1 MASSPGF
8 GSRTLSYKRAIN
20 TRFPYASVPEGLRQE
35 STRTRWCLLQKVR
48 RHCEKRSSDFLL
60 ANGFRFYFTGITSL
74 LFTFPSRYLFTIG
87 EIEYLALASSLACFP
102 QGFLPRAV
110 LKKNNKEHKVI
121 FAYWTITIFGT
132 SFQSVSAN
140 QTLPKYSPSGLF
152 QCTRNTPDVISLQ
165 PPTSKDI
172 RFGLLPVRS
181 PLLRECF

>member
-102 QGFLPRAV
+102 QRFLPRVV
-110 LKKNNKEHKVI
+110 LKKNIKEHKEI
-121 FAYWTITIFGT
+121 FKYRTITFYGI
-132 SFQSVSAN
+132 
-140 QTLPKYSPSGLF
+140 LF
-152 QCTRNTPDVISLQ
+152 QEISFNQSLIFKLLRVTPTTFSYN
-165 PPTSKDI
+165 PPYKSMK
-172 RFGLLPVRS
+172 FGLLPFRS
-181 PLLRECF
+181 PLLREYYY